1 MTILKTNINYP
12 YIFHKLA
19 EDISQDRTKGMH
31 KNYKDKDYYVG
42 EKTKE
47 YNVTGVL
54 AELISW
60 HYFTYNDQEFEAVSM
75 LGIEPEVEA
84 DVICEGK
91 KIDVKYIPPYAK
103 FLMVNYNSHKNPEKE
118 VTHYMFIQPIK
129 RLGLGQAKANIWFIK
144 HSEVDSWK
152 IDTHKTKVLCKNL

>member
-1 MTILKTNINYP
+1 MNETYINYP

-31 KNYKDKDYYVG
+31 KNYKGKDYYVG

-75 LGIEPEVEA
+75 LGTEPEVEA

-91 KIDVKYIPPYAK
+91 KIDIKYIPLYAR
-103 FLMVNYNSHKNPEKE
+103 FLMVNYNSHKNIEKE

-129 RLGLGQAKANIWFIK
+129 RLGLGMAKAKIWFIK